1 MFILLYNFVRYV
13 ILRPCGKKGA
23 EDLFG
28 QKLAFF
34 RAGFSFSGQNLW
46 RVE

>member
-13 ILRPCGKKGA
+13 FLRPCKGGA